1 MTKTNPKWDK
11 RLLGTWKSD
20 RRRTF
25 QHWKPSPGCSAA
37 TERKFKSLFGKLM
50 ITWKRGTLITEYDG
64 DPFEARPYEVVARD
78 SESVVI
84 RCRDFLCDFPDAEDC
99 LYQIHFDE
107 EFYWIALGNGFCEYF
122 RKIE

>member
-1 MTKTNPKWDK
+1 MGTNKTLWDK

-25 QHWKPSPGCSAA
+25 QHWKPSPGCSASSDQ
-37 TERKFKSLFGKLM
+37 KFKALFGKM
-50 ITWKRGTLITEYDG
+50 IVTWKRGTMLSGFDG
-64 DPFEARPYEVVARD
+64 DPPNTRPYEVVARD

-84 RCRDFLCDFPDAEDC
+84 RYRDLVSEYLDAEDHLC
-99 LYQIHFDE
+99 QIHFVEDY
-107 EFYWIALGNGFCEYF
+107 YWIALGSGLCEYF